1 MRWPSA
7 SLAACSGA
15 LLLAGCGGGDHA
27 APRPRPPKLP
37 HALAQELATR
47 SDRVARKLDASDRCA
62 ALAEA
67 KRLQREVIAAINAG
81 RVAPRLQEPVQSA
94 ANGLVAR
101 IGTCSPPVRADEKH
115 DKGRHRGRE
124 KKHGKN
130 GERD

>member
-15 LLLAGCGGGDHA
+15 LLLAGCGGGGQA
-27 APRPRPPKLP
+27 APPPRPPKLP

-47 SDRVARKLDASDRCA
+47 SDRVARRLDAHDRCG

-67 KRLQREVIAAINAG
+67 IRLQREVITAINAG
-81 RVAPRLQEPVQSA
+81 RVAPRLQEPLQSA

-101 IGTCSPPVRADEKH
+101 VGACPPPVRDEGQH
-115 DKGRHRGRE
+115 DKGRHRGHE
-124 KKHGKN
+124 KKHGKK
-130 GERD
+130 GARD